1 MRVKILGCGWDG
13 LSTESVSFALMRQI
27 YPGLDFSISL
37 LVERGA
43 APPPDVAALHR
54 FDEPGRSWA
63 DYDLLAL
70 QKLFDRGDI
79 RSIPSVTFAHH
90 EQFLLILRICNDNNV
105 IQDDRASLTDLQLP
119 FTLLMA
125 DGRMANALLSER
137 YQLLR
142 AMVIGG

>member
-13 LSTESVSFALMRQI
+13 LSTEAVSFALIRQI

-63 DYDLLAL
+63 DYDVMTL
-70 QKLFDRGDI
+70 QTLFDRGDV
-79 RSIPSVTFAHH
+79 RSIPSAKLVHH
-90 EQFLLILRICNDNNV
+90 EQFLLILRICNDNNT
-105 IQDDRASLTDLQLP
+105 IQDNRAYLTDLQLP
-119 FTLLMA
+119 FALLMA
-125 DGRMANALLSER
+125 DGRMAGALLSER